1 MRRVVITLF
10 TCLSVV
16 FISSSCSKSK
26 LGEIGFNVNQSQDF
40 TIPANSLLDLPL
52 LQIPVT
58 TNWSQTFSNNNTD
71 KDHIDH
77 LTLSSLTL
85 TATGP
90 QGQTWGYLKSV
101 QINIV
106 ADGLPEIT
114 LASVDNIPNDAG
126 ATLPLTPTT
135 TDLAAYGKKD
145 NFTLNIK
152 ATQKQALG
160 HDVQAR
166 ADMTFH
172 VVAQLI
178 K

>member
-1 MRRVVITLF
+1 M
-10 TCLSVV
+10 CLV
-16 FISSSCSKSK
+16 FIQSACSKKK
-26 LGEIGFNVNQSQDF
+26 LGEISFNVNQSQDF
-40 TIPANSLLDLPL
+40 TIAGTNTLLDLPL
-52 LQIPVT
+52 IKVPVT

-71 KDHIDH
+71 KDHIDQLM
-77 LTLSSLTL
+77 LTSLVL
-85 TATGP
+85 NATGP
-90 QGQTWGYLKSV
+90 QGQTWGFLKSV

-114 LASVDNIPNDAG
+114 LASADNIPDSQG
-126 ATLPLTPTT
+126 PQLTLTPTT
-135 TDLAAYGKKD
+135 ADLSAYGKKD
-145 NFTLNIK
+145 NFTLNVK
-152 ATQKQALG
+152 ATEKSPVS